1 MKQYILRNIVGKE
14 GNQYKQGVK
23 YKHKY
28 TDKQGNL
35 LSKREYEPLIK
46 HVYIAPAYDNVKI
59 NKNQRGKI
67 LAIGTDD
74 KGRKQYTYNP
84 DYIQKATDNK
94 YRKLIEF
101 GNNYKCIM
109 NRINKDMISF
119 NDSKKKQIAMILK
132 MIDECNF
139 RVGNEKY
146 TKENKSF
153 GVCTLENQHIKLGKD
168 NVTID
173 FIGKEGVRNTCRVKN
188 KRLIKNLRTRKK
200 QLGKKDRIFS
210 YRSNSKYYTISAAD
224 VNRYLKQFGDF
235 SAKNFR
241 TWTANTDLI
250 KELKKHEKSSKQ
262 ILSECIKK
270 VAGKMHHT
278 PAICKKNYI
287 NKELMDMYLNQNDR
301 YRYYFR
307 SSDKEGI
314 SEDLI
319 KFLKDVYH

>member
-1 MKQYILRNIVGKE
+1 MKQYIVRNIIG
-14 GNQYKQGVK
+14 KQGDK
-23 YKHKY
+23 YKHEY
-28 TDKQGNL
+28 RDKHGNI
-35 LSKREYEPLIK
+35 LSKKDYEPLLK
-46 HVYIAPAYDNVKI
+46 HIYIAPAYDNVKI
-59 NKNQRGKI
+59 NKNQKDKV

-74 KGRKQYTYNP
+74 RGRKQYTYNP
-84 DYIQKATDNK
+84 DYIQKANDNK

-119 NDSKKKQIAMILK
+119 DDSKKKQIAMILK

-139 RVGNEKY
+139 RVGNERY

-153 GVCTLENQHIKLGKD
+153 GVCTLENQHVKVGRDSVI
-168 NVTID
+168 VD
-173 FIGKEGVRNTCRVKN
+173 FIGKEGVRNTCKVKN

-210 YRSNSKYYTISAAD
+210 YRSNAKYYNVSASD

-250 KELKKHEKSSKQ
+250 KELQKPSQNIKKHLTES
-262 ILSECIKK
+262 IKK
-270 VAGKMHHT
+270 VAKKMHHT
-278 PAICKKNYI
+278 AGICKKNYI
-287 NKELMDMYLNQNDR
+287 NNELIQMYKDQNDR
-301 YRYYFR
+301 FRYYFK
-307 SSDKEGI
+307 STTKEGI
-314 SEDLI
+314 SDDFI